1 MDTKPLDLTDAE
13 LHTALAALTFARDAK
28 LKERGTLDLLTTVL
42 YDGDALPPVGTL
54 DGDILR
60 IGALLLKVQSE
71 AMRREVES
79 KAVKELPTTFDGD
92 PKL

>member
-1 MDTKPLDLTDAE
+1 MIEPFPLSDAE
-13 LHTALAALTFARDAK
+13 LHTVMDALSFARDAK
-28 LKERGTLDLLTTVL
+28 LKERSTMDLPTTVL

-71 AMRREVES
+71 AMRRENE
-79 KAVKELPTTFDGD
+79 ALPTSFDGD